1 MPDMR
6 NAQAGARCH
15 EVDVLTPATTRDT
28 LEPPGH
34 AASTDVRPGLRK
46 GGVAVNALGWS
57 SALSVLYS
65 GGDDNTVRAWYDYKQ
80 LEEADPGGEGEA
92 RAEVKVRA
100 HMAMRRHARERAC
113 G

>member
-34 AASTDVRPGLRK
+34 AASTDDRPGLRK
-46 GGVAVNALGWS
+46 GGVAVNAVAEAS
-57 SALSVLYS
+57 SAA
-65 GGDDNTVRAWYDYKQ
+65 TVVPARHSNMPRGQAIL
-80 LEEADPGGEGEA
+80 LEDLAGKETQTTEAGLAYVCRLRSERD
-92 RAEVKVRA
+92 
-100 HMAMRRHARERAC
+100 RRRR
-113 G
+113 

>member
-34 AASTDVRPGLRK
+34 AASTDDRPGLRK
-46 GGVAVNALGWS
+46 DGVAVNAVAEASIAATAVPARHSNMPRGQAILLES
-57 SALSVLYS
+57 LPVSVLAGKPDTS
-65 GGDDNTVRAWYDYKQ
+65 DGGRLVYVYRLRSERD
-80 LEEADPGGEGEA
+80 
-92 RAEVKVRA
+92 
-100 HMAMRRHARERAC
+100 RRRR
-113 G
+113 